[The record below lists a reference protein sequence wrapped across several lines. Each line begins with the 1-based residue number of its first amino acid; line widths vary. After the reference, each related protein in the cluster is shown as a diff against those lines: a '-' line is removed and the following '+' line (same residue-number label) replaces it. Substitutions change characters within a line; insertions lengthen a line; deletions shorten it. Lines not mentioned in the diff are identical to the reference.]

1 MKNESRIAANTKLV
15 REFVGRVFNK
25 QDASAVPEFMAA
37 DVEWHGGTFGT
48 VKGSNGMTAMFGG
61 FFAALPDLHAT
72 ELAIVATDDTV
83 WVRFAVEGTS
93 KGSLFGFPAT
103 GKKVRWEETDV
114 YRVADGK
121 IVEEWSSADVT
132 SILHQVGA
140 YTPPWIS

>member
-1 MKNESRIAANTKLV
+1 MQNWRSYTRRPARRTSGPQRRTTMKDESRIAANTKLV

-83 WVRFAVEGTS
+83 WVR
-93 KGSLFGFPAT
+93 
-103 GKKVRWEETDV
+103 
-114 YRVADGK
+114 
-121 IVEEWSSADVT
+121 
-132 SILHQVGA
+132 
-140 YTPPWIS
+140 